1 METADARGRLRVY
14 LGAAPGVG
22 KTYAMLDEGHRR
34 RGRGTDVVVGYVETH
49 GRSKTIGALGDL
61 EVVPRRRVAYRG
73 TVQEE
78 MDLDAVLARRP
89 SVVLVDEL
97 AHTNV
102 PGGRHEK
109 RWQDV
114 EALRDAGIEVIT
126 TVNIQ
131 HLESLN
137 DVTESIT
144 GVRQRETVPDAVV
157 RSADQI
163 ELVDM
168 SPQSLR
174 RRMAHG
180 NIYAPERVDAAL
192 ANYFREGNLT
202 ALRELALL
210 WLADRVDEGLERYRD
225 QHDIKGTW
233 ATRERIVAAV
243 TGGPESATLMRRAA
257 RIASRRAGG
266 EWQALYVT
274 RHDGLSGVAPDR
286 LAALRAKAEDLGGT
300 LHTTVGDDAAEA
312 ILEFARAENANQVII
327 GASRRGRLSALARPG
342 IGERVIAASGDI
354 DVHIVT
360 HDYVRRR
367 VGPPPRESLL
377 GVRRR
382 VSGYLFALIAPL
394 AVSGLLKLTDRFHG
408 LPSEAMMLMAV
419 VVATALI
426 GGLVPAVIAALS
438 SGLLLNLLFTPPL
451 YELTIAE
458 PGNALAIVLF
468 VVVGIAVATV
478 VDHAARRS
486 AEARKARAEADAL
499 TVLAHSLLSSS
510 DDLAGLLRS
519 ACEVFNATG
528 GAILRRDARGALDA
542 VASVASV
549 GEAPTCVEAT
559 DISTAIDDDTVL
571 VLRGGNHSASER
583 ALLNAY
589 AAYAKVMAER
599 QSAGR
604 AEVERL
610 RLAEAD
616 RTRTALLAAVSHD
629 LRSPLAAVKASV
641 SSLRSEVVTFS
652 EEDQAELLETIE
664 DAADRL
670 TALVTNL
677 LDMSR
682 IHTGAVDARLA
693 EVSLGRA
700 VTHALAPLVGNERI
714 TVDVPRDLTVLADA
728 GLLDRVVA
736 NIAENALKYTPL
748 GADIRI
754 DGTAIDDSSAGPRA
768 ILRISDNGPGVPDHH
783 QDQLF
788 APFQRLGDVPHKD
801 GVGLGLA
808 VARGLTEAMGG
819 TIATEDTPAGGLT
832 FVLEFPRPPAA
843 AASVASVPGEGSR

>member
-1 METADARGRLRVY
+1 MDKADVRGRLRVY

-34 RGRGTDVVVGYVETH
+34 RDRGTDVVVGYVETH
-49 GRSKTIGALGDL
+49 GRKKTIGSLGDL
-61 EVVPRRRVAYRG
+61 EVVPRARVEYRG

-78 MDLDAVLARRP
+78 MDLAAILERRP
-89 SVVLVDEL
+89 AVVLVDEL

-102 PGGRHEK
+102 PGGWHEK

-114 EALRDAGIEVIT
+114 ETLRDAGIEVIT

-144 GVRQRETVPDAVV
+144 GVLQRETVPDAVV

-180 NIYAPERVDAAL
+180 NIYAPEKVDAAL

-210 WLADRVDEGLERYRD
+210 WLADRVDEGLERYRE

-257 RIASRRAGG
+257 QGASRRAGG

-286 LAALRAKAEDLGGT
+286 LATLRAKAEDLGGT
-300 LHTTVGDDAAEA
+300 FHTIVGDDAAEA

-327 GASRRGRLSALARPG
+327 GASRRGRLSTLLRPG

-360 HDYVRRR
+360 HDYARRR
-367 VGPPPRESLL
+367 RSVNPQPDSVL
-377 GVRRR
+377 GARRR
-382 VSGYLFALIAPL
+382 LAGYVFALVAPVLVSIA
-394 AVSGLLKLTDRFHG
+394 LKVTDRFHG
-408 LPSEAMMLMAV
+408 LPSESMVLMAV
-419 VVATALI
+419 VIATALI
-426 GGLVPAVIAALS
+426 GGLVPAIIAALS
-438 SGLLLNLLFTPPL
+438 SSLLLNFLFTPPL
-451 YELTIAE
+451 YEFTIAE
-458 PGNALAIVLF
+458 PENALAILLF

-486 AEARKARAEADAL
+486 ADARKARGEADAL
-499 TVLAHSLLSSS
+499 TVLAHSLLNSS
-510 DDLAGLLRS
+510 DDLAGLLGS
-519 ACEVFNATG
+519 ACELFSASG
-528 GAILRRDARGALDA
+528 AAILRRGDRGGHE
-542 VASVASV
+542 VIASV
-549 GEAPTCVEAT
+549 GEVPTEVEAT
-559 DISTAIDDDTVL
+559 DISTAIDDDTAL

-599 QSAGR
+599 QRASR

-610 RLAEAD
+610 RLAEVD

-641 SSLRSEVVTFS
+641 SSLRSDAVTFS
-652 EEDQAELLETIE
+652 EEDEAELLETIE
-664 DAADRL
+664 TAADRL
-670 TALVTNL
+670 AALVTNL

-682 IHTGAVDARLA
+682 IHTGAVNAKLA

-700 VTHALAPLVGNERI
+700 VTYAIAPLVGNERI
-714 TVDVPRDLTVLADA
+714 TVDVPHDLTALADA

-736 NIAENALKYTPL
+736 NIAENALKYTPV
-748 GADIRI
+748 GAAIRI
-754 DGTAIDDSSAGPRA
+754 DGTAIDDSNAGARA
-768 ILRISDNGPGVPDHH
+768 LLRISDNGPGVPDHH
-783 QDQLF
+783 QDRIF
-788 APFQRLGDVPHKD
+788 APFQRLGDVPQKD

-819 TIATEDTPAGGLT
+819 TISTEDTPAGGLT
-832 FVLEFPRPPAA
+832 FVLSFPRPTTPAHT
-843 AASVASVPGEGSR
+843 SPVEEHP